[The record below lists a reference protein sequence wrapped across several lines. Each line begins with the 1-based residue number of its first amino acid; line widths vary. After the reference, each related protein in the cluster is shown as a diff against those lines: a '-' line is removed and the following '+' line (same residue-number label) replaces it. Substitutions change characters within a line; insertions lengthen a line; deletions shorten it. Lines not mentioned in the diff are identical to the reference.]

1 MEELRAYKEKHGHL
15 NVSQKE
21 DRSLYNFCSTLRK
34 ARKGKCSHTL
44 DEGRIAALDAIGFN
58 WDPLELKMS
67 STLPCAMTSK
77 STQQATNPKI
87 NVGDI
92 GYRFLKEFDSGW
104 YNGTVVE
111 ILPHAIGGWDRR
123 CVYEDGDCEDLALNE
138 LIRLATLSSQEHVGT
153 IEVVGDVKVAVTG
166 ECPSN

>member
-1 MEELRAYKEKHGHL
+1 
-15 NVSQKE
+15 
-21 DRSLYNFCSTLRK
+21 
-34 ARKGKCSHTL
+34 
-44 DEGRIAALDAIGFN
+44 
-58 WDPLELKMS
+58 MS
-67 STLPCAMTSK
+67 STSPSAMTSK

-123 CVYEDGDCEDLALNE
+123 CIYEDGDCEDLALNE
-138 LIRLATLSSQEHVGT
+138 LIRLATLSPQEHVGT
-153 IEVVGDVKVAVTG
+153 IKVVGDVKVAVTG